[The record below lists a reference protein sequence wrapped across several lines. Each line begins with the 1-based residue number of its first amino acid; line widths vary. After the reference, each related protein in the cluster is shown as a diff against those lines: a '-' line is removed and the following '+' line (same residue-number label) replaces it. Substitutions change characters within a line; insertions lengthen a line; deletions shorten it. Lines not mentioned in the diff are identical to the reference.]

1 MKESYKKILIPVD
14 DEYNGFYIKNG
25 KKENQDFKIVDE
37 DVWKKLHSKYGGK
50 ELRRKSIAVPTDN
63 PLRSDY
69 IVEVQLR

>member
-37 DVWKKLHSKYGGK
+37 DVWKKLHSKYGGM

-69 IVEVQLR
+69 IVEV